1 MSILLV
7 YLGYHFDLPLWY
19 MVVAWYSLFWRVLRG
34 FTAFVKGIYKAG
46 QDGKRESD

>member
-19 MVVAWYSLFWRVLRG
+19 MIVAWSYLILWGLKVLV
-34 FTAFVKGIYKAG
+34 AFVDGVRG
-46 QDGKRESD
+46 GKRKSD